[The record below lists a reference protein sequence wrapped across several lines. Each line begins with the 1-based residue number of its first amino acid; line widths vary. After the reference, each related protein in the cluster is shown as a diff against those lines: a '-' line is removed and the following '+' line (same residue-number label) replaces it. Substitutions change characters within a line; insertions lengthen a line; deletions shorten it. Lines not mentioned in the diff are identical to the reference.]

1 MAGKGERASRPVAI
15 EFSTVGAA
23 AAELPPM
30 TSRDDSS
37 PSLPGF
43 RRLGDTSQSA
53 APSTE
58 VASSV
63 VSVSEPS
70 AQPRPGTPE
79 WADESNRLY
88 AERVEREEKAKV
100 YYIGQWQDDQRA
112 IPTNFIACALFAGI
126 QGKDATYLDG
136 VEIANA
142 NGLRITFKGKRLT
155 QTHAD
160 VWEGIMHLARQ
171 TPEGSTVRFRARQ
184 LLRLIGRHTGKSQ
197 RDQLHEWITD
207 LVATNVE
214 ITDTTNTNKKH
225 YFGSLVPRGVADDG
239 VEEDN
244 SLYAI
249 EINRDLAKLFAS
261 GFATVNWD
269 QRRRLQRK
277 PLALW
282 LQHYFSKFTKPVS
295 VTELHRLAG
304 SNAELK
310 EFRRKLRIALGE
322 LQKEG
327 VVGGWRIDERTDA
340 VCVVRPSKTAT
351 PSQVA
356 DTVAPPAA
364 AQRELLLP
372 TPIDSGVTDRAKDA
386 FRRLY
391 PNRDPGQ
398 CLAAFGAWIRSKNI
412 EPKNPDALFLDFAKK
427 WAANS

>member
-1 MAGKGERASRPVAI
+1 
-15 EFSTVGAA
+15 
-23 AAELPPM
+23 M
-30 TSRDDSS
+30 TARDDSS
-37 PSLPGF
+37 TGYPGF
-43 RRLGDTSQSA
+43 QRLGEVLPSVTTA
-53 APSTE
+53 ASPAINSPSESPSKPTIG
-58 VASSV
+58 SS
-63 VSVSEPS
+63 
-70 AQPRPGTPE
+70 E

-88 AERVEREEKAKV
+88 AERIEIEEKAKV
-100 YYIGQWQDDQRA
+100 YYIAQWQDDQRA

-239 VEEDN
+239 AEEDN

-269 QRRRLQRK
+269 QRRRLQKK

-295 VTELHRLAG
+295 VAELHRLAG

-327 VVGGWRIDERTDA
+327 VIGGWRIDEKTDA
-340 VCVVRPSKTAT
+340 AHVVRPGRAPQSSPQATAT
-351 PSQVA
+351 IVPQGS
-356 DTVAPPAA
+356 
-364 AQRELLLP
+364 AQRELPLP
-372 TPIDSGVTDRAKDA
+372 TTVDSGVSDRAKDM
-386 FRRLY
+386 FRRQY
-391 PNRDPGQ
+391 ANRDPAQ
-398 CLAAFGAWIRSKNI
+398 CLAAFGAWIRGKNI

-427 WAANS
+427 WIANS